1 MHRCVQ
7 QIGLYAVGV
16 KKHFGREAYMTQ
28 KERELL
34 AIIRESKHPAVMMT
48 VAVQA
53 ITACLRPPAP
63 CESPCLAAPASAAG
77 TDP

>member
-1 MHRCVQ
+1 
-7 QIGLYAVGV
+7 
-16 KKHFGREAYMTQ
+16 MTQ

-34 AIIRESKHPAVMMT
+34 AIIRGSKDPAAVMA

-53 ITACLRPPAP
+53 ITACLRPPVQS
-63 CESPCLAAPASAAG
+63 ELPCLAAPASAAG

>member
-1 MHRCVQ
+1 
-7 QIGLYAVGV
+7 
-16 KKHFGREAYMTQ
+16 MTQ
-28 KERELL
+28 KEKELL
-34 AIIRESKHPAVMMT
+34 AIIRGSKDPTAVMA